1 MEVPDLTWLGN
12 SFAVSEPLVRKV
24 LGGIVDVL
32 VEAKVK
38 QKTAGRGTGSPFTWI
53 AVDHDNILRIT
64 C

>member
-1 MEVPDLTWLGN
+1 MDVPDLTGLWN
-12 SFAVSEPLVRKV
+12 SFAISEPLEGKV

-38 QKTAGRGTGSPFTWI
+38 QKTAGRGTSSPFTWI
-53 AVDHDNILRIT
+53 AVYHDHILRIT

>member
-1 MEVPDLTWLGN
+1 MDVPDLTWLGN

-38 QKTAGRGTGSPFTWI
+38 QKTAGRGTGSPFT
-53 AVDHDNILRIT
+53 
-64 C
+64 